1 MTSNNTSS
9 PDAELLRESNEA
21 KQRLQGDP
29 LTDEQSIVQSKLL
42 EFADRDGGHY
52 NLYGAKNAGKTTL
65 AKSMVIHEEEWEYAL
80 WLPVKS
86 ASAQVLFVD
95 NVPSTRTA
103 SRRAREIIGF
113 DTPDT
118 VITVSNEPVPEAKDS
133 VRLSTD

>member
-1 MTSNNTSS
+1 MSS
-9 PDAELLRESNEA
+9 PVAELLQKSN
-21 KQRLQGDP
+21 KTKRRLQDDL
-29 LTDEQSIVQSKLL
+29 LTDDQTVVRSKLL
-42 EFADRDGGHY
+42 EFADQDGGHY
-52 NLYGAKNAGKTTL
+52 NLYGVKGAGKSTL
-65 AKSMVIHEEEWEYAL
+65 AKYIVIHEDGWAYAP

-118 VITVSNEPVPEAKDS
+118 VITVSNKPVPEAKERVKLQND
-133 VRLSTD
+133 

>member
-1 MTSNNTSS
+1 MSS
-9 PDAELLRESNEA
+9 PFAQLLQKSNQIT
-21 KQRLQGDP
+21 QRLQEDS
-29 LTDEQSIVQSKLL
+29 LTDEQTAVRSELL

-52 NLYGAKNAGKTTL
+52 NMYGAGNAGKTTL
-65 AKSMVIHEEEWEYAL
+65 AKYMTVNKDDWGYAP

-86 ASAQVLFVD
+86 TSAQVLFVD

-118 VITVSNEPVPEAKDS
+118 VISVSHKPVPETKDR
-133 VRLSTD
+133 VRLSGNR